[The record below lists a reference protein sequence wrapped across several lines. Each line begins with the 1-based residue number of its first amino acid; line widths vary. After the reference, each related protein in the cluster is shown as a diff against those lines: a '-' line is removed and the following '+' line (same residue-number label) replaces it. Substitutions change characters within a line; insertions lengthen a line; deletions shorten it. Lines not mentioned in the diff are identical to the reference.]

1 MENKKL
7 TRRDFLRAS
16 ALTAAG
22 VVAAACV
29 VPASQVPAAI
39 EEVVAATPAA
49 TATVPGTPIATLAP
63 GANPTTMT
71 FWNMPFMT
79 QEVSPSFVQEFEAA
93 AAKDMPNIKLQNSFG
108 PGDYGVL
115 RQKYLLQ
122 AKTGTPDVIEGLL
135 GDEAVYVKDGL
146 IEALD
151 DLFMAWPDH
160 TEFVPAT
167 LEALKINGKLW
178 GIPYNTNARGMVH
191 RTDVLEKYKIDL
203 PKTWPELLDAA
214 RKITQDSN
222 KQMYGFMCCTSVN
235 GPRAPQEFI
244 SWYYQVSNGK
254 HMWDVSSGSAK
265 LMATAD
271 QFETILNLY
280 KELFSGNY
288 PAVDPAQRGAGWQ
301 VEDPGYAEGK
311 WAMAP
316 EGPWLWGRTTSG
328 ATPKNILE
336 NLTEITELPIPQGGG
351 HYTYL
356 EVKPIMM
363 NTYTKHKDL
372 AWELVKF
379 ITSKEQMGLWLAS
392 SGGIPARKDSLT
404 ISAFQGPINK
414 WETGW
419 AKLLPQGVGLAPINW
434 GPVYEA
440 YMKSTNT
447 VIYGTAT
454 PKAAAEQLYTTLKG
468 MESSVSL

>member
-1 MENKKL
+1 
-7 TRRDFLRAS
+7 
-16 ALTAAG
+16 
-22 VVAAACV
+22 
-29 VPASQVPAAI
+29 
-39 EEVVAATPAA
+39 
-49 TATVPGTPIATLAP
+49 
-63 GANPTTMT
+63 
-71 FWNMPFMT
+71 
-79 QEVSPSFVQEFEAA
+79 
-93 AAKDMPNIKLQNSFG
+93 
-108 PGDYGVL
+108 
-115 RQKYLLQ
+115 
-122 AKTGTPDVIEGLL
+122 
-135 GDEAVYVKDGL
+135 
-146 IEALD
+146 
-151 DLFMAWPDH
+151 
-160 TEFVPAT
+160 
-167 LEALKINGKLW
+167 
-178 GIPYNTNARGMVH
+178 MVH

-222 KQMYGFMCCTSVN
+222 KQMYGFMCCTSVS

-254 HMWDVSSGSAK
+254 HMWDVSSGKAK

-280 KELFSGNY
+280 NELFAGPY
-288 PAVDPAQRGAGWQ
+288 PAVDPAQRGAGWP

-311 WAMAP
+311 WAMCP

-336 NLTEITELPIPQGGG
+336 NLTEITELPIPEGGG

-363 NTYTKHKDL
+363 NTYTKHKAQ
-372 AWELVKF
+372 AWELIKF

-404 ISAFQGPINK
+404 ISAFEGPISK
-414 WETGW
+414 WEDGW

-447 VIYGTAT
+447 VIYGQAT

>member
-1 MENKKL
+1 METKKL

-22 VVAAACV
+22 LIAAQCAAPPSNQVPGAVQADVAAA
-29 VPASQVPAAI
+29 
-39 EEVVAATPAA
+39 TPMP
-49 TATVPGTPIATLAP
+49 TATTAP
-63 GANPTTMT
+63 SGPKVNMT
-71 FWNMPFMT
+71 FWNMPFVT
-79 QEVSPSFVQEFEAA
+79 QEVSPSFVTEFENA
-93 AAKDMPNIKLQNSFG
+93 AAKDMPNISLQHYWG
-108 PGDYGVL
+108 PGGYAVL
-115 RQKYLLQ
+115 RQKYLLE
-122 AKTGTPDVIEGLL
+122 AKTGTPDVLEGLL

-222 KQMYGFMCCTSVN
+222 KQMYGFMCCTSVS

-254 HMWDVSSGSAK
+254 HMWDVSSGKAK

-280 KELFSGNY
+280 NELFAGPY
-288 PAVDPAQRGAGWQ
+288 PAVDPAQRGAGWP

-311 WAMAP
+311 WAMCP

-336 NLTEITELPIPQGGG
+336 NLTEITELPIPEGGG

-363 NTYTKHKDL
+363 NTYTKHKAQ
-372 AWELVKF
+372 AWELIKF

-404 ISAFQGPINK
+404 ISAFEGPIHK

-419 AKLLPQGVGLAPINW
+419 AALLPQGVGLAPINW

-447 VIYGTAT
+447 VIYGQAT